1 LDWHERKTAHTL
13 IQNEMEFSV
22 NTATLAGA
30 FLAAV
35 MAAGYAVRPWNQRNL
50 LLAAFLLLL
59 GFLQLLSALYHS
71 PRAES
76 HAFSLALLPPAI
88 LLAGPLLYLV
98 YCSLYGDIRLSR
110 KAALHI
116 APAVFLSLALPFLQA
131 GGLQDLISDHFQ
143 RRELDRFKILI
154 LVGIGSVLFYIT
166 YIFLH
171 VRRFYL
177 KSGIRGRSLA
187 GAISAVVYFLLA
199 SAALVGL
206 LVDASAL
213 TRSANAGA
221 TVLIVCLYLAQARYP
236 EFLGELAAEVRRR
249 RGESHLVRLDLEALR
264 SRLLHLMETEK
275 AYCDEDLTLP
285 ALAELAGVS
294 THQLSEYINNH
305 MHKNFNRFINEF
317 RIREART
324 LLVEQPDRTI
334 LSVGLA
340 VGFNSNSAFHQSF
353 REFTGITPARFRR
366 QRSSSAET
374 SDL

>member
-1 LDWHERKTAHTL
+1 
-13 IQNEMEFSV
+13 
-22 NTATLAGA
+22 
-30 FLAAV
+30 
-35 MAAGYAVRPWNQRNL
+35 
-50 LLAAFLLLL
+50 
-59 GFLQLLSALYHS
+59 
-71 PRAES
+71 
-76 HAFSLALLPPAI
+76 
-88 LLAGPLLYLV
+88 LYLV

-236 EFLGELAAEVRRR
+236 EFLASWQRKFADGAA
-249 RGESHLVRLDLEALR
+249 
-264 SRLLHLMETEK
+264 SRISFAWTSK
-275 AYCDEDLTLP
+275 
-285 ALAELAGVS
+285 
-294 THQLSEYINNH
+294 LSDQDCFTSWKQKKPI
-305 MHKNFNRFINEF
+305 
-317 RIREART
+317 ATRT
-324 LLVEQPDRTI
+324 
-334 LSVGLA
+334 
-340 VGFNSNSAFHQSF
+340 
-353 REFTGITPARFRR
+353 
-366 QRSSSAET
+366 
-374 SDL
+374 